1 MKTLRQNSSH
11 LPHPAS
17 CLLRPAS
24 CLLLL
29 VILLLASFLRFYRL
43 DAQSFWNDEGNSAR
57 IAERPL
63 DLILEGAA
71 GDIHPPGYYLLL
83 HGWRALFGQSE
94 FALRSLSVVAGLAL
108 VAFTYLLGRRIF
120 CESTGLTAAFLGA
133 ISPFAIYYSQE
144 ARMYALLAALS
155 AASTYLLLRLL
166 SSLHSPSSIL
176 HSPFSILHP
185 PSSILHPP
193 SPTLAAYILT
203 SAAGLYIQYAFP
215 FVLLVHN
222 VTFLLW
228 WLAVARRSAGRW
240 RWLLLWT
247 GAQAAVAV
255 LYLPWLRTALQS
267 VTGWSSAGRT
277 YELGPAL
284 LDVFHVLSAGIT
296 LPIERA
302 TAALV
307 GTGLLLVVGLWP
319 ALPIASAAEE
329 SPAEGTRRADR
340 AGWFGV
346 ASLAIYLLLP
356 IALIFAFDLY
366 KPAWLK
372 FLVVVLPPSHVLVA
386 HGIDNL
392 AELALR
398 ASRITHHGSR
408 ITHHAS
414 RITYYVLRILS
425 PLLLLAILLSSTLS
439 SLNNLY
445 FNPAYARDDYR
456 QIAADV
462 AALARPGDG
471 VILNAPN
478 QWEVFTYYY
487 PDQDVHPAPYRPG
500 PDKVESFLAPL
511 IERYRRLF
519 VLYWGDAESDPQ
531 RLIEGWLATH
541 AYKAGDRWYSRVRL
555 ATYGVAPL
563 PEIPAVALDARFGER
578 IRLRGYT
585 LAGDWFAP
593 GDVMPVTVFWE
604 AQAPVTERYKVT
616 VQLLDDA
623 GKLVAQHDA
632 EPGDGLMPTTMWD
645 PDQIL
650 ADRYGVPLPGDLPPG
665 RYALIVGLYHVAT
678 GERLPVATGGDHV
691 VLCDVDI
698 RPSGASRPPSLAMF
712 SHPW

>member
-17 CLLRPAS
+17 CLL
-24 CLLLL
+24 LLA
-29 VILLLASFLRFYRL
+29 ILLLASFLRFYRL

-83 HGWRALFGQSE
+83 HGWRALFGQNE
-94 FALRSLSVVAGLAL
+94 FALRSLSVVAGVAL
-108 VAFTYLLGRRIF
+108 VAFTYLLGRRLF
-120 CESTGLTAAFLGA
+120 GKSTGLIAAFLGA
-133 ISPFAIYYSQE
+133 ISPLAIYYSQE

-166 SSLHSPSSIL
+166 PILRSPFSNLHSPSSVLHSPSSVLHSPSSIL
-176 HSPFSILHP
+176 HS
-185 PSSILHPP
+185 P

-203 SAAGLYIQYAFP
+203 SAAGLYTQYAFP

-222 VTFLLW
+222 VMFALW

-240 RWLLLWT
+240 RWLLLWA
-247 GAQAAVAV
+247 GAQTAVAV

-267 VTGWSSAGRT
+267 VIGWSSAGRT

-284 LDVFHVLSAGIT
+284 LDVFHVLSVGIT
-296 LPIERA
+296 LPIEQA

-307 GTGLLLVVGLWP
+307 GTGLLLLVGLWP
-319 ALPIASAAEE
+319 ALPIPSVAEG
-329 SPAEGTRRADR
+329 SPAGGARRIDYV
-340 AGWFGV
+340 GWFGV
-346 ASLAIYLLLP
+346 ASTAVYLLLP

-372 FLVVVLPPSHVLVA
+372 FLVVVLPPFHVLVA

-392 AELALR
+392 AGLLLYA
-398 ASRITHHGSR
+398 SR

-414 RITYYVLRILS
+414 RITYYVLRVFSRLS
-425 PLLLLAILLSSTLS
+425 LLAILAALLLP
-439 SLNNLY
+439 SLHNLY
-445 FNPAYARDDYR
+445 LNPAYARDDYR
-456 QIAADV
+456 QLAADV
-462 AALARPGDG
+462 ATLARPGDG

-487 PDQDVHPAPYRPG
+487 PDQDVHPAPYRPK

-531 RLIEGWLATH
+531 RLIETWLAAH
-541 AYKAGDRWYSRVRL
+541 AYKVGDRWYGRVRL

-563 PEIPAVALDARFGER
+563 PETPAVTLDARFGEH
-578 IRLRGYT
+578 IHLRGYT
-585 LAGDWFAP
+585 LAGDGFAP
-593 GDVMPVTVFWE
+593 GDVLPVTIFWE
-604 AQAPVTERYKVT
+604 AQAPVAERYKVT

-623 GKLVAQHDA
+623 GQLVAQHDA
-632 EPGDGLMPTTMWD
+632 EPGDGLMPTTTWD

-665 RYALIVGLYHVAT
+665 RYTLIVGLYHVVT
-678 GERLPVATGGDHV
+678 GERLLTAADGDHV
-691 VLCDVDI
+691 VLCDVDV
-698 RPSGASRPPSLAMF
+698 RPSGSSLPPSLAVF